1 MHSGRILVSFVGLGT
16 AILSVTGVI
25 IWWRKRGAYSNEPD
39 KHQADHLNSFLQ
51 GNAL

>member
-25 IWWRKRGAYSNEPD
+25 IWWRKRGAYSRRAQR
-39 KHQADHLNSFLQ
+39 QADHFNLLPT
-51 GNAL
+51 G